1 MSVVSTTTDI
11 GRKGMPVEGFE
22 PSTPHGDLFLRQAR
36 IPFRHAGLG
45 SSFSVIRDPVSH
57 RNKCQKHETKRVLRI
72 LQLRGL
78 VNTLDFPRVSHKAVS
93 NIIPT
98 IFSAGAI
105 VNYD

>member
-1 MSVVSTTTDI
+1 
-11 GRKGMPVEGFE
+11 
-22 PSTPHGDLFLRQAR
+22 
-36 IPFRHAGLG
+36 
-45 SSFSVIRDPVSH
+45 
-57 RNKCQKHETKRVLRI
+57 LRI